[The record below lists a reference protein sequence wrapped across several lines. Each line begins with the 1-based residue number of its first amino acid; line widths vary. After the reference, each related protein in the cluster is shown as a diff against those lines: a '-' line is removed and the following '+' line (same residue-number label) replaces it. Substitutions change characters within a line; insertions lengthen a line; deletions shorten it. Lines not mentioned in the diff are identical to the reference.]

1 MNYLSST
8 KLTNILLIILVVEIW
23 AIGSGSMSGKSKYH
37 QNNLSNM
44 GAMPSETSAPMM
56 NPHAQDDADTDSA
69 PSATQNEG
77 FNLQNMIFA
86 ALRCPTDGT
95 VSLADISCKG
105 KDAEER
111 RKFVSGLSGQNLP
124 PRMLFD
130 KIIEKFGEKALT
142 DEALE
147 IRTNNRR

>member
-1 MNYLSST
+1 MKNWDSL
-8 KLTNILLIILVVEIW
+8 KITNILLLILIIEIG
-23 AIGSGSMSGKSKYH
+23 IISSGNMGSYKRNPHDDLSK
-37 QNNLSNM
+37 M

-56 NPHAQDDADTDSA
+56 NPHAHEEMGSA
-69 PSATQNEG
+69 PAPQSGG
-77 FNLQNMIFA
+77 FNFQNMVFA
-86 ALRCPTDGT
+86 ALRCPSDGT

-111 RKFVSGLSGQNLP
+111 RKFVSGLSDQNLP
-124 PRMLFD
+124 PRMMFD

-147 IRTNNRR
+147 IRANNRK